1 MNQILSVWDALDP
14 RKRVVGVLA
23 TIAVI
28 VAVLGLARMINNPSY
43 ALLYAGLDP
52 STSGEIV
59 TALEGRNVP
68 YEVRGSAIYVDTSR
82 RDEVRMALAGEGLP
96 ANGVA
101 GYELLDNLSG
111 FGTTAQMFDAA
122 YWRAKEGELARTIL
136 ASPQVRSARVHIS
149 NTRKGAF
156 GKADEMTASV
166 IVTMGSGTLGA
177 RQAKAM
183 RFLVASAVAGMA
195 PEQVSV
201 IDSAAGIVLA
211 AGSDADAGAA
221 DDVATRTA
229 SMRSNIERL
238 IAARVGAGN
247 VVVEVN
253 IDADMNS
260 ETTVERVLDP
270 EGRVA
275 ISSDVEEKSSS
286 ASGSGPQPVT
296 VASNLP
302 DGDVNG
308 GDASNS
314 NDSLSR
320 ERVNYEVS
328 EVRRERVKV
337 PGEIRRIS
345 VAVLVDGTTTTDAAG
360 ETVWAERDPQEL
372 ASLKELVQS
381 AIGYDAARG
390 DVVTISSMQF
400 TAPPDAGTVAE
411 AGSFDFLAVNA
422 VSLLQMAFLG
432 IVAMVLGLF
441 VIKPILTTQSA
452 PQLGDLSGRAGPLDA
467 AMGEVSGPGTGVAGD
482 GEIEL
487 NPEVLAVVSA
497 DQKKV
502 EHLRQTIADRADDSK
517 AILEDWLNTTEL
529 KSEEA

>member
-1 MNQILSVWDALDP
+1 VNQILSVWDALEP
-14 RKRVVGVLA
+14 RKRVIAVLA
-23 TIAVI
+23 TIAVF
-28 VAVLGLARMINNPSY
+28 VAVLGLARMVNNPTY

-59 TALEGRNVP
+59 SALDARKVS
-68 YEVRGSAIYVDTSR
+68 YEVRGAAIYVDTSK
-82 RDEVRMALAGEGLP
+82 RDEVRMALASEGLP

-101 GYELLDNLSG
+101 GYELLDGLSG

-136 ASPQVRSARVHIS
+136 ASPQVRAARIHIS

-156 GKADEMTASV
+156 GRADEMTASV
-166 IVTMGSGTLGA
+166 IVTMGSGSLGA

-201 IDSAAGIVLA
+201 IDSASGIVLA
-211 AGSDADAGAA
+211 AGSDADAGAS
-221 DDVATRTA
+221 DDVATKTA
-229 SMRSNIERL
+229 AMRANIERL
-238 IAARVGAGN
+238 LMARVGAGKA
-247 VVVEVN
+247 VVEVN

-275 ISSDVEEKSSS
+275 ISSDVEESSSS

-302 DGDVNG
+302 DGDVAG
-308 GDASNS
+308 GDASKS
-314 NDSLSR
+314 SDSVSR

-328 EVRRERVKV
+328 EIRRERVKAA
-337 PGEIRRIS
+337 GEIRRVS
-345 VAVLVDGTTTTDAAG
+345 VAVLIDGNTTVNDAG
-360 ETVWAERDPQEL
+360 ETVWTERDPAEL
-372 ASLKELVQS
+372 ESLKELVQS

-400 TAPPDAGTVAE
+400 TGPSDAGTLAE

-432 IVAMVLGLF
+432 TVALILGLF
-441 VIKPILTTQSA
+441 VLKPILTANAA
-452 PQLGDLSGRAGPLDA
+452 PKLADMTTSQAASPL
-467 AMGEVSGPGTGVAGD
+467 GEVSGPGATGD

-497 DQKKV
+497 DQQKV
-502 EHLRQTIADRADDSK
+502 EHLRKTIADRADDSK
-517 AILEDWLNTTEL
+517 AILEDWLNSQDL
-529 KSEEA
+529 QGEEA